1 MHDFN
6 YSQIGLL
13 FNHFGG
19 IDMADEDNNFA
30 EDTQFEGMETE
41 DDITI
46 QISKDKRI
54 IRTKSVDPEINSLY
68 EKWKRGKL
76 ILQPDFQRHF
86 VWDSKKSSRLIESA
100 LLSLPLPVIYLA
112 EDADGKEYVID
123 GQQRLTALFSFLD
136 NRFPDGK
143 PFRLTGLEVFTEL
156 NHKTF
161 LDIEERLQDKI
172 RYYEVRT
179 ITILSDSDPDLKFAI
194 FERLNTGSVPLNDME
209 LRNCIYRGP
218 YINLLKELAEYPSF
232 KKIIGIKDANRRM
245 RDVELVLRFATFYHA
260 TYLKYQP
267 PMRRF
272 LNRDMEKFQFIS
284 EHEANEIKDAF
295 KNSVQIIHSLFGDSA
310 FRRFYLGNAQDPNGK
325 WEAKKFNASLYD
337 VLMGTLCDVDTN
349 RAYAS
354 LNALREGLIDLMAS
368 NSEFIDAILISTSAQ
383 DKVRTRFDLTRKIV
397 DDILR
402 YCKPQPRCFS
412 LDLKQELFNNDQTC
426 AICSQRIQTIDDAAV
441 DHIEQYWLG
450 GKTIPENAR
459 LTHRYCNNARPRND

>member
-1 MHDFN
+1 
-6 YSQIGLL
+6 
-13 FNHFGG
+13 
-19 IDMADEDNNFA
+19 MADENNSA
-30 EDTQFEGMETE
+30 EYTQFEGIEIE
-41 DDITI
+41 DDIAI
-46 QISKDKRI
+46 QISMDKRT
-54 IRTKSVDPEINSLY
+54 IRTKSVDPEVNSLY

-112 EDADGKEYVID
+112 EEADGKEYVID
-123 GQQRLTALFSFLD
+123 GQQRLTAFFSFLD
-136 NRFPDGK
+136 NRFPNEK
-143 PFRLTGLEVFTEL
+143 TFRLTGLEVFTEL

-161 LDIEERLQDKI
+161 LDLEERLQDKI

-218 YINLLKELAEYPSF
+218 YMDLLKKLAKDPLF
-232 KKIIGIKDANRRM
+232 KNIIGIKDANRRM
-245 RDVELVLRFATFYHA
+245 RDVELVLRFAAFYHV

-267 PMRRF
+267 PMKSF

-284 EHEANEIKDAF
+284 EDEANKLKDAF
-295 KNSVQIIHSLFGDSA
+295 KNSVQIIYSLFGDSA

-325 WEAKKFNASLYD
+325 WEVKKFNASLYD
-337 VLMGTLCDVDTN
+337 VLMGTLCDVDKN
-349 RAYAS
+349 QAYAS
-354 LNALREGLIDLMAS
+354 LDALKEGLIDLMSS
-368 NSEFIDAILISTSAQ
+368 NDEFIDAILISTSAQ
-383 DKVRTRFDLTRKIV
+383 DKVRARFDLARKII
-397 DDILR
+397 DNILR
-402 YCKPQPRCFS
+402 CHKSQPRCFS
-412 LDLKQELFNNDQTC
+412 LALKQELFNNDPTC
-426 AICSQRIQTIDDAAV
+426 AICNQRIQTIDDAAV